1 MPSQTP
7 IGQTPSD
14 TTPAAPMRPLAIL
27 IALALVAG
35 ALMIARFATTPD
47 TEGREIAFSLLV
59 GLAFGIVLQRS
70 RFCFLCHFRDFQ
82 ERRDARGV
90 VAILVALALGA
101 LLYQIVIAAWM
112 PVVRPG
118 ALPPDAHI
126 GPVSVVLAISSLVFG
141 IGMAIS
147 GSCLSGHLYRLGE
160 GSPTSPFALVGALLG
175 FGLGFLTWN
184 AIYVAAVA
192 TAPSV
197 WLPHHLGY
205 EGTLALSLA
214 VLVAMI
220 LIALRIGRP
229 VPAPASAQAPE
240 TNQATTLLRR
250 IFIERWPY
258 SLGGA
263 AVAVISAFAFL
274 RVGPLGV
281 TAELG
286 SLARTASASLGTLPE
301 TLHGLDGLRGCATV
315 VKAAILSK
323 NGALIGGLVV
333 GSFAAAL
340 VAGQFTPAW
349 PTPKQIAK
357 GLFGGVLMGWG
368 AMTGLGC
375 TVGVLLS
382 GIHAGALSGWVFF
395 LFCTIG
401 VSLTLVVMRFFG
413 PHAA

>member
-1 MPSQTP
+1 MPSLSP
-7 IGQTPSD
+7 PSP
-14 TTPAAPMRPLAIL
+14 TASAPTRPLAIL
-27 IALALVAG
+27 IAVTIVAG
-35 ALMIARFATTPD
+35 VLLLARFATEATS
-47 TEGREIAFSLLV
+47 EGRAIAFSLLV

-101 LLYQIVIAAWM
+101 LLYPIVIASWM
-112 PVVRPG
+112 PVIRPG

-126 GPVSVVLAISSLVFG
+126 GPVSLALAVASLVFG

-160 GSPTSPFALVGALLG
+160 GSPTSPFAILGALIG

-184 AIYVAAVA
+184 WIYVAAVA

-197 WLPHHLGY
+197 WLPHHFGY
-205 EGTLALSLA
+205 EGTLALGLFVLA
-214 VLVAMI
+214 ALI
-220 LIALRIGRP
+220 LAAFWLGRP
-229 VPAPASAQAPE
+229 VPRAAEPE
-240 TNQATTLLRR
+240 GEHGQVKLLLRR
-250 IFIERWPY
+250 VFVERWPY

-286 SLARTASASLGTLPE
+286 SIARTSSAALGALPE
-301 TLHGLDGLRGCATV
+301 TLHGLDALRGCATA
-315 VKAAILSK
+315 VKSAILSK
-323 NGALIGGLVV
+323 NGALVGGLVA

-349 PTPKQIAK
+349 PTPKQVAK
-357 GLFGGVLMGWG
+357 GLVGGILMGWG

-382 GIHAGALSGWVFF
+382 GIHAGALSGWVF
-395 LFCTIG
+395 LVFCAIG
-401 VSLTLVVMRFFG
+401 VSATLAISRR
-413 PHAA
+413 ATRATA